1 MILVCLLRFV
11 SSYHREDEMAK
22 RLGYL
27 ALVLLSAAC
36 SDSTGPDADL
46 SGTWRFSYTD
56 MSGPFQGGTLRCD
69 LDAADFVIT
78 QTGFEFFGDQIGS
91 ARLRCTASGLTVV
104 DELVGD
110 ETIENGE
117 VSGRNVTF
125 RLGTIA
131 GQHNGRVS
139 GSSISGTARWVLTS
153 GNLSVTLDGEFDAER
168 R

>member
-1 MILVCLLRFV
+1 MT
-11 SSYHREDEMAK
+11 K
-22 RLGYL
+22 RLGSL
-27 ALVLLSAAC
+27 VLVLLSVAC
-36 SDSTGPDADL
+36 SDSTGPEADL

-56 MSGPFQGGTLRCD
+56 MSGPYQGGTLRCD
-69 LDAADFVIT
+69 LDGADFIIT
-78 QTGFEFFGDQIGS
+78 QTGFGFFGDQIGS
-91 ARLRCTASGLTVV
+91 ARLRCTTSGQTVV

-110 ETIENGE
+110 ETIEDGE

-131 GQHNGRVS
+131 GQHSGRVS

-153 GNLSVTLDGEFDAER
+153 GSLSFTLNGEFDAER